1 MVDGETGDWETGGLG
16 ASDVYANSVP
26 NLKITLPTVATLFD
40 FPLMMGAQTIIS
52 YQFSAWR
59 AKPSGNPTNA
69 HPQFSILNSFHTLFF
84 LSFEIATAGSTEF
97 GI

>member
-52 YQFSAWR
+52 YQFS
-59 AKPSGNPTNA
+59 
-69 HPQFSILNSFHTLFF
+69 ILNSFHTLFF